1 MRDKTEY
8 LIWQWID
15 SKLTMQQLLNAIEV
29 ENIKSFIVYLI
40 ATSVISFIAG
50 LLL

>member
-1 MRDKTEY
+1 MRDKTEF
-8 LIWQWID
+8 LILQW
-15 SKLTMQQLLNAIEV
+15 LGGHMTMTQLLNAIEV

>member
-8 LIWQWID
+8 LILQWLGGN
-15 SKLTMQQLLNAIEV
+15 LTMQQLLNAIET

-40 ATSVISFIAG
+40 ATSVISFVAG
-50 LLL
+50 LLV

>member
-8 LIWQWID
+8 LILQWLGGN
-15 SKLTMQQLLNAIEV
+15 LTMHQLLNAIEV
-29 ENIKSFIVYLI
+29 ENIKSSIVYLI
-40 ATSVISFIAG
+40 VVSVISFVAG